1 MPSCRIMPESDY
13 QVVYEKMLNALDV
26 SPDLSPQ
33 DRLQHLL
40 EVPEEELTAAMVPV
54 FIVPVITMAL
64 CRDGVLIPGNP
75 LLSADI
81 SSFKVPT
88 WCPRVMVGDA
98 ANECILWSKTYQHH
112 DGASLSRLAG
122 DFFPA
127 DQAEE
132 ILSLYSLTPETSQA
146 EAFGRIEKL
155 CTDAM

>member
-1 MPSCRIMPESDY
+1 MLEFDY
-13 QVVYEKMLNALDV
+13 QVVYEKMLNSLDV

-33 DRLQHLL
+33 DRLRRLL

-54 FIVPVITMAL
+54 FIVSVITMAL

-75 LLSADI
+75 LSSADV
-81 SSFKVPT
+81 SPYKVPT

-98 ANECILWSKTYQHH
+98 ANECIIWSKTFQHH
-112 DGASLSRLAG
+112 DGVSLTCLAG

-127 DQAEE
+127 DQAEK